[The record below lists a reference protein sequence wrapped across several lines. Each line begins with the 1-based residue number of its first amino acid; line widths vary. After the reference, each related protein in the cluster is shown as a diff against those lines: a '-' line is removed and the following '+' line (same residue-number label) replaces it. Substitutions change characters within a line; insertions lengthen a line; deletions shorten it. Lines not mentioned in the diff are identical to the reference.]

1 MPTRRV
7 PLHRPRR
14 RISQAAVDAW
24 QRGDVW
30 AVHHALGLAPWEY
43 SPVPLAW
50 GAYGLP
56 SEPSTHQGT
65 ALEQSWAKIR
75 KLQLELY
82 ALAGEPG
89 VMADED

>member
-1 MPTRRV
+1 
-7 PLHRPRR
+7 
-14 RISQAAVDAW
+14 
-24 QRGDVW
+24 
-30 AVHHALGLAPWEY
+30 
-43 SPVPLAW
+43 VPLAW